1 MGSSFLEI
9 EVFRMTLIL
18 QDPSTKKPY
27 EINSAQVET
36 PVQKNMKTNEVRLI
50 YLFILVLI
58 LVIIAAIVFSTATM
72 PPGPTTTTST
82 TTEKATTTVTLNTT
96 AISANMTES

>member
-1 MGSSFLEI
+1 
-9 EVFRMTLIL
+9 MTLIL

-27 EINSAQVET
+27 EINSGQVET
-36 PVQKNMKTNEVRLI
+36 PVQKNMKTKEVRLI

-72 PPGPTTTTST
+72 R
-82 TTEKATTTVTLNTT
+82 KFFKKFL
-96 AISANMTES
+96 IRANFLIFGCRPRAAAQP

>member
-1 MGSSFLEI
+1 
-9 EVFRMTLIL
+9 MTLIL

-36 PVQKNMKTNEVRLI
+36 PVQKNMKTKEVRLI

-72 PPGPTTTTST
+72 RKFPIIFFVQ
-82 TTEKATTTVTLNTT
+82 K
-96 AISANMTES
+96 

>member
-1 MGSSFLEI
+1 
-9 EVFRMTLIL
+9 MTLIL

-27 EINSAQVET
+27 EINSGQVET
-36 PVQKNMKTNEVRLI
+36 PVQKNMKTKEVRLI

-72 PPGPTTTTST
+72 RKFFKKFLKG
-82 TTEKATTTVTLNTT
+82 N
-96 AISANMTES
+96 